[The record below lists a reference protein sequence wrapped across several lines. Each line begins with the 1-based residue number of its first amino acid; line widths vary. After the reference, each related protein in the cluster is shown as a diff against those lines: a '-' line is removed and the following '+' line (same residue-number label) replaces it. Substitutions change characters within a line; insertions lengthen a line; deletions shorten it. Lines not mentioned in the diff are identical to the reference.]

1 MRAVPLTCFAVQLHE
16 RLAVTR
22 SRSAQTSVWE
32 EDVNALLSAVWFSS
46 ELIRWRST
54 SRPSASCFQ
63 LLVFSLLVT
72 FRGVQKAV
80 SFNIQEAVRTAV
92 RFLVCDDC
100 SVSPYLPVKMTLFI
114 RNTGSLFCQCL
125 NFWWRAFHS
134 DSPLLK
140 L

>member
-1 MRAVPLTCFAVQLHE
+1 MQLHE
-16 RLAVTR
+16 QLAVTR

-32 EDVNALLSAVWFSS
+32 EDVNTLLSAVCFSS
-46 ELIRWRST
+46 ELIGQCST

-63 LLVFSLLVT
+63 LLVFSLLGFVVT

-114 RNTGSLFCQCL
+114 RNTGSLFL
-125 NFWWRAFHS
+125 S
-134 DSPLLK
+134 V
-140 L
+140 